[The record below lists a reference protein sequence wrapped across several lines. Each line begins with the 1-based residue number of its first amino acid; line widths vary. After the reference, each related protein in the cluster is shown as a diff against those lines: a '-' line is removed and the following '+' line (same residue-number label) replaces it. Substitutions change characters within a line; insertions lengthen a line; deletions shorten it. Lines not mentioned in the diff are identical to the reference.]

1 MAPRESHGRR
11 AKGTGSDVGSHA
23 SASGASGSGGL
34 NAEHLGMVG
43 RRVRSDFGDNGEQ
56 EWYEGEVIRAFME
69 EGSVRYRVQ
78 YSDSDEFEYSGE
90 ELERITI

>member
-1 MAPRESHGRR
+1 MRSTWAWL
-11 AKGTGSDVGSHA
+11 V
-23 SASGASGSGGL
+23 GASVAISSVAL
-34 NAEHLGMVG
+34 
-43 RRVRSDFGDNGEQ
+43 NGEQ

-90 ELERITI
+90 QLGLILV